1 MSFEAIAKIY
11 EEIGSTGIMVVLF
24 VLFVLDMRR
33 QLNKA
38 LAASHSEKEKKKV
51 EFSQAFRTKVK
62 SADKVINILSQL
74 MYKFGADRAFIFEYH
89 NGGHNGVT
97 RADFIKCSNTF
108 EVVNAGV
115 EPRQFTLKD
124 VHIAMFGA
132 WNKPIVENQPI
143 DIPNLEDISN
153 SDANTYAFLKSWGV
167 KASFIRGL
175 YDGSGNPVAFMGI
188 DFTREARS
196 LTQEEKELLK
206 ECSLRLAEFLY

>member
-1 MSFEAIAKIY
+1 
-11 EEIGSTGIMVVLF
+11 MVVLF

-38 LAASHSEKEKKKV
+38 MSITQETKDKKKE

-62 SADKVINILSQL
+62 SVDSVINILSQL

-108 EVVNAGV
+108 EVVNAGID
-115 EPRQFTLKD
+115 PRQFTLKD

-132 WNKPIVENQPI
+132 WNKPIMESQPI
-143 DIPNLEDISN
+143 DIPNLEDIAHT
-153 SDANTYAFLKSWGV
+153 DANTYAFLRSWGV
-167 KASFIRGL
+167 KASYIRGL
-175 YDGSGNPVAFMGI
+175 YDGAGNPVGFMGI
-188 DFTREARS
+188 DFTRSSHE
-196 LTQEEKELLK
+196 LTKQQKDLLK
-206 ECSLRLAEFLY
+206 ECSLRLAGFLY